1 MDNHI
6 KIIGCLQKG
15 VFSGQISYND
25 GPYSKISIGGEE
37 KISWSQD
44 MFSQIRDN
52 EQIDTKNTVCQ
63 CILVSD
69 QCLDS
74 ESFFTITK
82 SNPWEW
88 DEVVKAVDV
97 TTLRPVKWKLDGL
110 HLEENI
116 NRSLPNVHNGKLKE
130 GFLYT
135 YPKITPPKNAK
146 PWSNSQQTC
155 VKKESVSS
163 EHSPKEIQR
172 LAVKK
177 QPEPQPENSSNVYDA
192 LREIANSPKNK

>member
-15 VFSGQISYND
+15 IFSGQISYND

-44 MFSQIRDN
+44 LFSQIRDN

-69 QCLDS
+69 QCLNS
-74 ESFFTITK
+74 QSFFTITK

-88 DEVVKAVDV
+88 NEVVQAVDA
-97 TTLRPVKWKLDGL
+97 TTLRPVKWRLDGL
-110 HLEENI
+110 QLVEII
-116 NRSLPNVHNGKLKE
+116 NRSLPNARNGKIKE

-135 YPKITPPKNAK
+135 YPKINPPKNAK
-146 PWSNSQQTC
+146 PWSAPQQTC
-155 VKKESVSS
+155 ANKETVAS
-163 EHSPKEIQR
+163 EHRLKEMQR
-172 LAVKK
+172 VAVNNK
-177 QPEPQPENSSNVYDA
+177 PEPQPENSSSVYDA